1 MRNLFGD
8 KMLRTVLRDSAEI
21 DNASARL
28 MTIYELPSPVTSRE
42 TYIRGLTY
50 LNGVND
56 EIETQ
61 IRLGWPSHAE
71 RLRAEGKL

>member
-1 MRNLFGD
+1 
-8 KMLRTVLRDSAEI
+8 
-21 DNASARL
+21 

-42 TYIRGLTY
+42 TYTRGLTY

-61 IRLGWPSHAE
+61 IRMGWPSHAE